1 VRPTSVF
8 FLLALAGAC
17 TTVPTADV
25 RRANI
30 DCPVGPLPRAPR
42 DLPAAWD
49 QVVPSAFEQEVAAL
63 QAGVTWT
70 DVALTRLAEALDAQD
85 ASSVRAAVLLAYSPD
100 PASTEV
106 LLARLEA
113 RGDSGSRSLDAGDLV
128 AAAALAGRGA
138 SVAAR
143 LVPLVVGPRPH
154 PDLEVRVEIA
164 RSALAAGREQVVPF
178 LLTVLR
184 ALTPAERE
192 HPADWPRVETMMWA
206 KTRAGEALAA
216 RLGEVSRVR
225 PDGSWADQMAE
236 ADRLEA
242 RFAQQH

>member
-1 VRPTSVF
+1 MRPLHLPV
-8 FLLALAGAC
+8 LLALVSAC
-17 TTVPTADV
+17 TTVPTTAARHGNVDSPE
-25 RRANI
+25 A
-30 DCPVGPLPRAPR
+30 PLPRVPR
-42 DLPAAWD
+42 DLPPAWE
-49 QVVPSAFEQEVAAL
+49 QLPPSAFEQEVAAL
-63 QAGVTWT
+63 PPGVSWT
-70 DVALTRLAEALDAQD
+70 EGALDRLAAALGAQD

-100 PASTEV
+100 QASTEV
-106 LLARLEA
+106 LLTRLEA
-113 RGDSGSRSLDAGDLV
+113 RGDSASRSLDAGDLV
-128 AAAALAGRGA
+128 AAAALSGRGA
-138 SVAAR
+138 SVATR

-192 HPADWPRVETMMWA
+192 HPPDWPRVETMMWA
-206 KTRAGEALAA
+206 KTRAAEALAA

-242 RFAQQH
+242 RFAQGR